1 MPRFKKCFSLFSRC
15 FHFVF
20 LLYEKAWVGAMR
32 AKSRFTTQALKETC
46 TKISSRCGK
55 ILQLP
60 KYSRQKRQTD

>member
-15 FHFVF
+15 FHFAF

-32 AKSRFTTQALKETC
+32 AKSLFTTQALKETC

-55 ILQLP
+55 NSSASQVFE
-60 KYSRQKRQTD
+60 TEEAD